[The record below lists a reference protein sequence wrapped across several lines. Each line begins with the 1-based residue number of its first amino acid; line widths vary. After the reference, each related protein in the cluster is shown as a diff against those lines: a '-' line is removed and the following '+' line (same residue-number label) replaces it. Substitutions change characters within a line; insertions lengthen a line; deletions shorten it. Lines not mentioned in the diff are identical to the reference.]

1 MDVRACEVAIVAVTT
16 LLVIGYLLPS
26 LVAIARGH
34 QSWWEIVAFN
44 LLLSWTVLG
53 WVFALIWSLTT
64 PRWQSTVTFSERFH
78 GEDGAE
84 LPRQRSTR
92 Q

>member
-1 MDVRACEVAIVAVTT
+1 MAVTI

-26 LVAIARGH
+26 FVAIARGH

-64 PRWQSTVTFSERFH
+64 PRWQSTVSLSGRFH
-78 GEDGAE
+78 GQEESE
-84 LPRQRSTR
+84 LPHSDLRGADHRGER
-92 Q
+92 